1 MAAHRSDEK
10 AALDV
15 LASLTHA
22 DARNNSPIRE
32 RKITK
37 PGPCSRK
44 NKPQRCS
51 TCGLV
56 GHKARTCRKAA
67 PEGDGIGPPPT
78 KKRIDQAAASAADGL
93 LKMFGAAPPRSPI
106 DLSKVPG
113 GPKRPLPAVVI
124 ARAAPVV
131 DAAGPVLGP
140 EVAGSRVLFAYPA
153 VMAQA
158 VPGEPKR
165 KHAIVQAI
173 PALQQLDSGASCEM

>member
-67 PEGDGIGPPPT
+67 PEGDDALVGRVVSHSREGVGEIVGVQGT
-78 KKRIDQAAASAADGL
+78 GKMAR
-93 LKMFGAAPPRSPI
+93 LK
-106 DLSKVPG
+106 
-113 GPKRPLPAVVI
+113 
-124 ARAAPVV
+124 
-131 DAAGPVLGP
+131 
-140 EVAGSRVLFAYPA
+140 VLFVSGEEKT
-153 VMAQA
+153 VMRRF
-158 VPGEPKR
+158 VR
-165 KHAIVQAI
+165 
-173 PALQQLDSGASCEM
+173 LM